1 MAASDDLSGGDVS
14 FYEKA
19 RIHGDI
25 EEERQRQTWK
35 GRVLWAVAILI
46 LVFVATFLVFIVNV
60 YGRLPDPLQTNE
72 ILLLGILAA
81 IPSLLIINFMRLVS
95 KPSKDAGNLEQ
106 NPWMMLLREMTQTIA
121 DAIRK

>member
-35 GRVLWAVAILI
+35 GRVLWTVAVLI
-46 LVFVATFLVFIVNV
+46 LVFVATFLMFVLNI
-60 YGRLPDPLQTNE
+60 YWRLPEPLPTNE

-81 IPSLLIINFMRLVS
+81 IPSLLLINFMRLVS
-95 KPSKDAGNLEQ
+95 KPSNASGVFEQ
-106 NPWMMLLREMTQTIA
+106 NPWVALLREITQTIA
-121 DAIRK
+121 DAVKK